1 MSTRFI
7 YFDPIYKCRSG
18 LFIST
23 RFINVDLV
31 YLCRPGLFISTRFIN
46 VDPVYNRPKF
56 LGFLIN
62 LNFWK
67 NHFGLY
73 SAFVKMLNYSDDI
86 LRILCDTIF
95 DREGYIDPLD
105 TFNLLAG

>member
-1 MSTRFI
+1 MSFFTYAHRI
-7 YFDPIYKCRSG
+7 
-18 LFIST
+18 
-23 RFINVDLV
+23 
-31 YLCRPGLFISTRFIN
+31 IN

-73 SAFVKMLNYSDDI
+73 SDMFVVFQGRIAINICFGRHHPQNWLMYGVNGAESKFLFPYLHNLFFNFVVVFNPSATVGA
-86 LRILCDTIF
+86 LR
-95 DREGYIDPLD
+95 
-105 TFNLLAG
+105 